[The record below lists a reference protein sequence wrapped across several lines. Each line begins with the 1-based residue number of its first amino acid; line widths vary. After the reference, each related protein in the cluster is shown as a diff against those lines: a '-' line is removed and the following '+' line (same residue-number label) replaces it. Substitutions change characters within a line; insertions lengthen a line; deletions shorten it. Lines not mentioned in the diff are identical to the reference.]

1 MFNRNILPTDFLNS
15 PVHRYAGQ
23 SAYAA
28 SSEVGLELELEG
40 FGAEMM
46 GLHVNDVGTAWVA
59 HRDPSLMGDAV
70 ELVLAR
76 PLSRKDVAAKAIPQF
91 IRLKQEQA
99 FKPALSTRCSL
110 HVHMDFSHK
119 TMYSLIK
126 FITLY
131 ALYEPYFFEAV
142 GRERKGNHFCLRLS
156 DAYKY
161 VRDVSTGFAKQ
172 SLGDVGGEGVRYMA
186 LNLAAL
192 FKFGSV
198 EVRLHEG
205 TANEEVVQRWVDVLF
220 ELVDLAQH
228 NFTMTPSDYIYQVS
242 GKGLK
247 EFTQMY
253 LPKTWDL
260 IKDNYHDVS
269 DRVGIEVAQD
279 FAFCAD
285 WSLAPKEAV
294 APGKK
299 LEFAD
304 QNDWLVMPKKAAEEA
319 YINAMKVA
327 RGEDRFVKL
336 IEDNLIP
343 EPFDDMEDEDG
354 PF

>member
-1 MFNRNILPTDFLNS
+1 MFNRTVLSTEFLNS
-15 PVHRYAGQ
+15 PVSRYAGQ

-46 GLHVNDVGTAWVA
+46 GVHAGVPGTFWAA

-76 PLSRKDVAAKAIPQF
+76 PLSRKDVTAKALPQF
-91 IRLKQEQA
+91 VKLKNEQA
-99 FKPALSTRCSL
+99 FKPALSSRCSL

-131 ALYEPYFFEAV
+131 ALYEPYFFESV
-142 GRERKGNHFCLRLS
+142 GRERKGNHFCLRLT

-161 VRDVSTGFAKQ
+161 VRDVSQGFAKG
-172 SLGDVGGEGVRYMA
+172 SLGEVGGEGVRYMA

-205 TANEEVVQRWVDVLF
+205 TADENVVQRWVDVLF
-220 ELVDLAQH
+220 ELVDLAKD

-242 GKGLK
+242 GKGLR
-247 EFTQMY
+247 EFTQEY
-253 LPKTWDL
+253 LPKTWEL
-260 IKDNYHDVS
+260 IKVNYHDVS
-269 DRVGIEVAQD
+269 DRIGIEVAQD

-285 WSLAPKEAV
+285 WSQAPKEAV
-294 APGKK
+294 VIGKK
-299 LEFAD
+299 PEYD
-304 QNDWLVMPKKAAEEA
+304 GRDDWLVMPKQAAEQA
-319 YINAMKVA
+319 YINALKLA
-327 RGEDRFVKL
+327 KQKIRFHV
-336 IEDNLIP
+336 NPIP
-343 EPFDDMEDEDG
+343 EPFDDMEEEEG